1 MIEFRQKLFF
11 APLLGGIL
19 TKEVAGNLLVNGG
32 AQAIGAAGQIGASKT
47 QAKAQEKSDASQERI
62 ARQQNLQAQRDRRF
76 QEQQAKQ
83 QAQLQKQQLEMANKQ
98 FKQSTKLARKTGL
111 NVQPTITAT
120 QGQPQETTYSEKTK
134 EATGFIKNLG
144 TLAKERGLHRAMA
157 GALVSGAITG
167 GSAYAV
173 DKAIQ
178 RDIKKSGNFK
188 LSEPELTEEEKKA
201 QKKKRRNKAILSG
214 LGTATVVGST
224 IAAKKGKFGPKVS
237 GVTNKYVSRESARK
251 VGSILKDAGRDYFT
265 HTDEDTGKRKLNKLS
280 LALTGVSLASPAVM
294 YKMKKKQYEDQVK
307 QSEGNTE
314 EKEKNYSSK
323 SSAGNINFEKL
334 GKNIKKAIR
343 NNQSSKNK
351 RYNGTVFDIPVRSRT
366 FKSQL
371 KNAVKKTKHTLK
383 TAKSDIKKG
392 WGEFKEAP
400 VESTLGVVSEH
411 YLGGGRRGV
420 PKFGKD
426 LEELG
431 QKTGNQTSQ
440 KVGKFIQ
447 SNPKTA
453 LAGSIVVG
461 GVAIRG
467 ARNKV
472 WGTTNRVL
480 EKVDPNAFA
489 YSKYGAQPIPPKNK
503 KEEDNDE

>member
-1 MIEFRQKLFF
+1 MIKFRQKEFIALTSILTG
-11 APLLGGIL
+11 AQIAQAGAGIL
-19 TKEVAGNLLVNGG
+19 QGNKQNKIQKE
-32 AQAIGAAGQIGASKT
+32 QAEEANRI
-47 QAKAQEKSDASQERI
+47 QERQNI
-62 ARQQNLQAQRDRRF
+62 RETRLQQQQNQRMN
-76 QEQQAKQ
+76 E
-83 QAQLQKQQLEMANKQ
+83 LQKQQTKIANQQ
-98 FKQSTKLARKTGL
+98 FNQNLKLARKTGL
-111 NVQPTITAT
+111 SVQPTITST
-120 QGQPQETTYSEKTK
+120 QGQQPQQISYSEKTK

-237 GVTNKYVSRESARK
+237 GVANKYVSRESARK

-265 HTDEDTGKRKLNKLS
+265 HIDEDTGKRKLNKLS

-294 YKMKKKQYEDQVK
+294 YKIKKKQYEDQVK

-334 GKNIKKAIR
+334 GRNIKKAIR
-343 NNQSSKNK
+343 NNDQRNK
-351 RYNGTVFDIPVRSRT
+351 KRSYNGTIFDIPVRSRT
-366 FKSQL
+366 FKDQL
-371 KNAVKKTKHTLK
+371 KNAVRKTKHTLK

-392 WGEFKEAP
+392 WGEFKKAP

-431 QKTGNQTSQ
+431 QKTGNKTSQ

-489 YSKYGAQPIPPKNK
+489 YSKYGAQPIPPKNE
-503 KEEDNDE
+503 EEDNNE